1 MAGDKELWG
10 GTVSRS
16 PDGATFT
23 EIRGVKGVKI
33 PELSIDMKDRKSLD
47 SPDRVV
53 RKRPGWADPGEF
65 EITVY
70 DDEGDIDEAMADQ
83 ARTLSG
89 SSTFYQIEFASG
101 KKWVFEAFPL
111 VTPPA
116 PGEVDEDLE
125 FTIKGSVSGLPEFTA
140 AA

>member
-1 MAGDKELWG
+1 MAGDKEFFG
-10 GTVSRS
+10 GVVRRS
-16 PDGATFT
+16 PDGLTFT

-33 PELSIDMKDRKSLD
+33 PELSIDMKTRKSLD

-65 EITVY
+65 EIVVY

-89 SSTFYQIEFASG
+89 ASTFYEIEFATG
-101 KKWVFEAFPL
+101 KKWAFESFPM

-116 PGEVDEDLE
+116 PSEVDVDIE
-125 FTIKGSVSGLPEFTA
+125 FTIKGAVSGLPEFTPA
-140 AA
+140 A